1 MIEIEDGGHGGPHHG
16 QAPQA
21 YSNNGMVP
29 GKALLLF
36 LRVPRGLLSA
46 AGLLPVTVR
55 VTGIRGFSLDLSSR
69 LIGSLT
75 SLR

>member
-36 LRVPRGLLSA
+36 LRVPRSLLSA
-46 AGLLPVTVR
+46 ARLLAV
-55 VTGIRGFSLDLSSR
+55 IRGFRSGFSLDLSSG

>member
-36 LRVPRGLLSA
+36 LRVPRG
-46 AGLLPVTVR
+46 
-55 VTGIRGFSLDLSSR
+55 
-69 LIGSLT
+69 
-75 SLR
+75 

>member
-46 AGLLPVTVR
+46 AGLLPVT
-55 VTGIRGFSLDLSSR
+55 GIRGFSLDLSSR

>member
-1 MIEIEDGGHGGPHHG
+1 MIEIEDGGHGCPHHG

-46 AGLLPVTVR
+46 AGLLPVT
-55 VTGIRGFSLDLSSR
+55 GIRGFNLDLSSR

>member
-1 MIEIEDGGHGGPHHG
+1 MIEIEDGGHGGSHHG

-36 LRVPRGLLSA
+36 LRVVPRSLLSA
-46 AGLLPVTVR
+46 AGLLPV
-55 VTGIRGFSLDLSSR
+55 IRGPASTYEFVDQLALDLAR
-69 LIGSLT
+69 YL
-75 SLR
+75 

>member
-46 AGLLPVTVR
+46 AGLLPVT
-55 VTGIRGFSLDLSSR
+55 GIRGFNLDLSSR

>member
-46 AGLLPVTVR
+46 AAGLLPV
-55 VTGIRGFSLDLSSR
+55 IRGFSLDLSSG

>member
-46 AGLLPVTVR
+46 AGLLPVTGRPGGATPQPACWNGHKSSLGVR
-55 VTGIRGFSLDLSSR
+55 
-69 LIGSLT
+69 
-75 SLR
+75 

>member
-46 AGLLPVTVR
+46 AGLLPV
-55 VTGIRGFSLDLSSR
+55 IRGFSLDLSSG

>member
-46 AGLLPVTVR
+46 AGLLPV
-55 VTGIRGFSLDLSSR
+55 IRGSASTCRLDLSVR
-69 LIGSLT
+69 
-75 SLR
+75 

>member
-36 LRVPRGLLSA
+36 LRVPRGLLSLTFGSWIA
-46 AGLLPVTVR
+46 
-55 VTGIRGFSLDLSSR
+55 TGHWHPGFSLDLSSG

>member
-46 AGLLPVTVR
+46 AGLLPVT
-55 VTGIRGFSLDLSSR
+55 GIWGFSLDLSSG